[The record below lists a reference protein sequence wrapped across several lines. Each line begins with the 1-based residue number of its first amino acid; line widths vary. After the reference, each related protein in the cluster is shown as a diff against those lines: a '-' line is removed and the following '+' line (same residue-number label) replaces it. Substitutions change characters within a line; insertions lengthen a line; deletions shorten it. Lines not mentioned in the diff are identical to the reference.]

1 MPRHG
6 DDMDASRQNSQ
17 NRQVH
22 LRHLLQGLGSN
33 ADSLLLCAGL
43 SDEEVLEV
51 YTDELAK
58 AEDARDADD
67 PVRREDAEVSPVD
80 SNRGSTRSASASS
93 ARSTLADLAGI
104 STSLLDDPEAEH
116 AIVSVLSSPHH
127 NQYLLCRWSLIA
139 VCSLLAGVALWY
151 GCDQLFFGSARKGT
165 CNSSDVAATQTRIWI
180 EWFIGW

>member
-6 DDMDASRQNSQ
+6 DDLDGLMSRQ

-22 LRHLLQGLGSN
+22 LRQLLGSN

-43 SDEEVLEV
+43 SGEEVFEV
-51 YTDELAK
+51 YAEELTK
-58 AEDARDADD
+58 AEAARDADD
-67 PVRREDAEVSPVD
+67 PVRREDAAEVSPVG
-80 SNRGSTRSASASS
+80 SNRDSTRSASASG
-93 ARSTLADLAGI
+93 RSTLANLAGI
-104 STSLLDDPEAEH
+104 STSLLDDAEAEH
-116 AIVSVLSSPHH
+116 AIVSVLSSPRH

-139 VCSLLAGVALWY
+139 VGSLLAGVALWY
-151 GCDQLFFGSARKGT
+151 VCDQLFFDSARQGT